1 MDSNNKKII
10 TTALA
15 ADFIAVLLFI
25 FALQTKISII
35 ILLLYIINLL
45 LYLSSCAAILK
56 NINKTNKTI
65 FISTFIVTLRSV
77 YKELHADHETGTA
90 DNK

>member
-35 ILLLYIINLL
+35 IILFYIINLL
-45 LYLSSCAAILK
+45 LLELYCKFSHEFKLEKLLLVISSKISLS
-56 NINKTNKTI
+56 
-65 FISTFIVTLRSV
+65 
-77 YKELHADHETGTA
+77 Y
-90 DNK
+90 

>member
-35 ILLLYIINLL
+35 IILFYIINHLGRKL
-45 LYLSSCAAILK
+45 PFLFHFFAAHPFFHFL
-56 NINKTNKTI
+56 
-65 FISTFIVTLRSV
+65 
-77 YKELHADHETGTA
+77 
-90 DNK
+90 

>member
-1 MDSNNKKII
+1 MDLNNKKII

-35 ILLLYIINLL
+35 IILFYIINLL

-65 FISTFIVTLRSV
+65 FISTFIVTLIPFIISTIYV
-77 YKELHADHETGTA
+77 IQNL
-90 DNK
+90 

>member
-1 MDSNNKKII
+1 MDLNDKKII

-35 ILLLYIINLL
+35 IILFYIINHLGRKL
-45 LYLSSCAAILK
+45 PFLFHFSQKFHFFAAHPFFHFL
-56 NINKTNKTI
+56 
-65 FISTFIVTLRSV
+65 
-77 YKELHADHETGTA
+77 
-90 DNK
+90 